1 MDSKTKHHPPGR
13 VKIQQALRELLEG
26 KDFQSVRIAEIARG
40 AGVTEPLIYKYFRDK
55 RDILYRLVEEYME
68 DYEEK
73 IQRDLEGVTEPLD
86 KLEKLIWRHIVSYD
100 RDRVIARAIIL
111 ELRNSADYYESKS
124 FQMLKRYNDLVLS
137 IIEEGVREGAVR
149 DDIHPRFMTRLV
161 MGSIDQFCTPPIIF
175 NRPFSP
181 DEYAENLWSLVIGAI
196 GKA

>member
-1 MDSKTKHHPPGR
+1 MDSKTKKQPPGR

-26 KDFQSVRIAEIARG
+26 RDFQSIRIAEIARA

-68 DYEEK
+68 NYEEQ
-73 IQRDLEGVTEPLD
+73 IERDLEGVSEPME

-111 ELRNSADYYESKS
+111 ELRNTADYYESKS
-124 FQMLKRYNDLVLS
+124 FQLLKKYNELVMS
-137 IIEEGVREGAVR
+137 IVEEGAGNGSIRGDV
-149 DDIHPRFMTRLV
+149 HPRFMTRLI

-181 DEYAENLWSLVIGAI
+181 DEYAKNLWNLVVKAI
-196 GKA
+196 EKE